1 MESTLQTCGRPRGSE
16 KKLPTSFFDS
26 TPFFDLIPIA
36 DSRVLVRDEIVRV
49 MLTHPKPRAV
59 LAACYLIPLAWMEFL
74 AFGVFFVLSAIDK
87 FSIFESLSKI
97 TFIIFV
103 ATVCCYHILAL
114 RLYCPSCKRRFLL
127 QTLGPKHPLA
137 RRILGMDYWATN
149 AIDVIMHAEFTCMF
163 CGEKCTVE
171 ELLGRSF

>member
-1 MESTLQTCGRPRGSE
+1 
-16 KKLPTSFFDS
+16 
-26 TPFFDLIPIA
+26 
-36 DSRVLVRDEIVRV
+36 

-59 LAACYLIPLAWMEFL
+59 LAACYLIALAWIEFL
-74 AFGVFFVLSAIDK
+74 AFGVFFVLSAIDTS
-87 FSIFESLSKI
+87 SIFESTL
-97 TFIIFV
+97 IIFV
-103 ATVCCYHILAL
+103 ATVCCYLILAL

-163 CGEKCTVE
+163 CGEKCNVE
-171 ELLGRSF
+171 ESLGRSL